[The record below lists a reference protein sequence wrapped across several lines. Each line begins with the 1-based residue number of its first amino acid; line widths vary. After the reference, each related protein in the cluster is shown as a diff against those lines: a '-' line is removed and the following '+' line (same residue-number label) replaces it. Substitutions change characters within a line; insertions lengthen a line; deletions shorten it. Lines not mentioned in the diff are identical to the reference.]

1 MKPILRGGCRYLSH
15 TGVETDLIFNRGID
29 LPNFSLFPKLE
40 TEEGRALLRSYAE
53 AQISIAAENGL
64 GAMLETATWM
74 ANADRAAPLG
84 YDSMALDRVN
94 RAAAALLADL
104 RETSCAH
111 VLISGQV
118 GPRDDAYAPAEQMDP
133 ETARAYHAPQIRSLA
148 QAGADMV
155 GGFTLAYVSEAAGI
169 AAAARE
175 AGIPVAISFTVETD
189 GNLPDGTA
197 LADAIRTCDRL
208 TDACPAY
215 YLLNCAHPE
224 HFEKVLYEAVGTGRF
239 KGMVVNASRCSHAEL
254 DAAEE
259 LDAGN
264 PPELGGQLKDIA
276 RAHPSLQV
284 FGGCCGTDAR
294 HLREIARSLA
304 AA

>member
-1 MKPILRGGCRYLSH
+1 MKPILHDGCRYLSH
-15 TGVETDLIFNRGID
+15 MGVETDLIFNRGID

-197 LADAIRTCDRL
+197 LAEAIRTCDRL
-208 TDACPAY
+208 TDAWPAY

-224 HFEKVLYEAVGTGRF
+224 HFGKVLCEAVGTGRF